1 MSISQEESMR
11 FQLSPADIVLSCT
24 ICQETLSSIYTD
36 NDQHNGLRKDNE
48 DPRDSKITKL
58 WLTECA
64 HLTCGKHLPGGGKFV
79 LCQRQRAFY
88 R

>member
-1 MSISQEESMR
+1 MSIPQGSMG
-11 FQLSPADIVLSCT
+11 FQLSPVDIVLSCT
-24 ICQETLSSIYTD
+24 ICQETLSTIYAD
-36 NDQHNGLRKDNE
+36 NSQINGLHKDGK

-64 HLTCGKHLPGGGKFV
+64 HLTCGKHLLGGGESA
-79 LCQRQRAFY
+79 LCQRHSALY